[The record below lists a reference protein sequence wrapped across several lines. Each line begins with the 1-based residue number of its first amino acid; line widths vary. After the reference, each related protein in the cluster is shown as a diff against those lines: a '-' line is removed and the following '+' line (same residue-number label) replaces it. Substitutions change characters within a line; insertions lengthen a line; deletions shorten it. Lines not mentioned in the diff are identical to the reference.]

1 MATAKIGD
9 GAADFQAYVRN
20 LHRAMRLKT
29 SGPQL
34 QTLPVTEARGSMVHN
49 PYSTTIAQMNIF
61 DVRSARNERRPE
73 RHSRSFA

>member
-1 MATAKIGD
+1 
-9 GAADFQAYVRN
+9 
-20 LHRAMRLKT
+20 MRLKT
-29 SGPQL
+29 FGPQL